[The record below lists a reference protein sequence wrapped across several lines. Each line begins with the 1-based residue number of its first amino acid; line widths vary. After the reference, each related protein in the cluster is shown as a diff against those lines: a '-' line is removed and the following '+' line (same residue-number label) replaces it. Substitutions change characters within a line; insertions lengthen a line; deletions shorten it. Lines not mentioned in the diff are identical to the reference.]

1 MTAVLQGRT
10 AFARTPKGGNFKG
23 EQQAPLPVSRGP
35 QGENIGLPPQ
45 TNGVWKRIAP
55 KRQEVPPE
63 NCGGKRGSSGAGG
76 TAPKAASSGTK
87 LVTAPSPPAIFL
99 GPARGYPFDWK
110 KGILP

>member
-55 KRQEVPPE
+55 KGQEVPPE
-63 NCGGKRGSSGAGG
+63 NCGGNRGEQRGGRNGAKGGFKRYEACDD
-76 TAPKAASSGTK
+76 AI
-87 LVTAPSPPAIFL
+87 SPGNFL
-99 GPARGYPFDWK
+99 GTRQGLSF
-110 KGILP
+110 